1 MDEEKLRE
9 MYPENT
15 PVGSAEMESQRL
27 DDMSAPI
34 VDEPMPELAPMP
46 NGEPQDEPLVPQLG
60 SEQIAQTGAQYS
72 LERLDRVQTAEDFNG
87 LTEAQKELFYL
98 RHKEKVAMTPK
109 AAATYIMKRN
119 EQKVA
124 QNDPLYQFKMRTEEA
139 KAIKA
144 EREGRG
150 EEFFANGWERYKD
163 PQSGEIKMRI
173 IAGSP
178 ADRAIRGSSQI
189 KSRTA
194 QTVISALDQAE
205 AMVDSFGATGLIGQV
220 TQGID
225 SLPAGAL
232 RSRLDLAR
240 DNIAIDRLLEM
251 KAAGGTMG
259 ALNQSELELLKNI
272 QGTLRVGLPAEVL
285 KPQIQSVRE
294 MWKNVLSKM
303 SEDDMNMLDT
313 TAPAG
318 NAATWTGEEKKVLGR
333 MQYKYSDGSWR
344 PTKPQ
349 QVK

>member
-124 QNDPLYQFKMRTEEA
+124 QNDPLYHAKLRRAEA
-139 KAIKA
+139 EAIKA
-144 EREGRG
+144 EKEGRG
-150 EEFFANGWERYKD
+150 EQLFANGWERFRD
-163 PQSGEIKMRI
+163 EGTGELRMRLI
-173 IAGSP
+173 SGSP
-178 ADRAIRGSSQI
+178 AERELRNQSQLASNNA
-189 KSRTA
+189 KVLLQS
-194 QTVISALDQAE
+194 LDQAE
-205 AMVDSFGATGLIGQV
+205 AMVDSFGATGLIGQL

-225 SLPAGAL
+225 SSNAGVL
-232 RSRLDLAR
+232 RSKLDTATGL
-240 DNIAIDRLLEM
+240 IAIDKLIELKR
-251 KAAGGTMG
+251 AGGTLG
-259 ALNQSELELLKNI
+259 QVTEKELEMLKGM
-272 QGTLRVGLPAEVL
+272 QGALRVGLPASAL
-285 KPQIQSVRE
+285 KPTIQSVRT
-294 MWKNVLSKM
+294 MWTEVLSKM
-303 SEDDMNMLDT
+303 SEDDMKLLDGT
-313 TAPAG
+313 VGQQTQ
-318 NAATWTGEEKKVLGR
+318 ATWTGEEKKVLGR